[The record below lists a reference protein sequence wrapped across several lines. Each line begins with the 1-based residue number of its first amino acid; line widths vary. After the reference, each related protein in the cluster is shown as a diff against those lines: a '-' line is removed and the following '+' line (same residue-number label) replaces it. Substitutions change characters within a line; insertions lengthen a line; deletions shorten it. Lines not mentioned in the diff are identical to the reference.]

1 MQYPK
6 AGQDYFVGSL
16 RDIVGHQDD
25 VGMDVLEVLESMDI
39 VAAFPDDV
47 LAEANAIPDA
57 PSDQDLMGRVDL
69 RKETTITIDG
79 ADAKDLDDAIHIK
92 KLANGNFELGVH
104 IADVSYYVT
113 EGSALIV
120 RQLRVDLCLCDRS
133 WCQCYRAFVKW
144 YLLSESSC

>member
-6 AGQDYFVGSL
+6 AGQDYFVGTVC
-16 RDIVGHQDD
+16 DIIGHQHD
-25 VGMDVLEVLESMDI
+25 VGIDVLEVLESMDI
-39 VAAFPDDV
+39 VSAFPDDV

-120 RQLRVDLCLCDRS
+120 RQLRVGPL
-133 WCQCYRAFVKW
+133 FM
-144 YLLSESSC
+144 